1 MKCRTP
7 NMSPHKEVICNVSK
21 SFTDTY
27 HLAENELV
35 LECRIRGQPLPTI
48 TWLKDDRPVHGN
60 DRYQAYYLA
69 DGVCRLAIS
78 HPTPEDSGKF
88 TCKAENS
95 VWSDQISHVVSF
107 TGE

>member
-1 MKCRTP
+1 MLIR
-7 NMSPHKEVICNVSK
+7 
-21 SFTDTY
+21 FLLQTDTY

-48 TWLKDDRPVHGN
+48 TWLKDDRPVATN
-60 DRYQAYYLA
+60 ERYQAYYLA

-78 HPTPEDSGKF
+78 SPTPDDSGKY

-95 VWSDQISHVVSF
+95 VWSDQITHVVNF
-107 TGE
+107 TGESIEFYIQ

>member
-1 MKCRTP
+1 M
-7 NMSPHKEVICNVSK
+7 CNSD
-21 SFTDTY
+21 SGSTDNY

-48 TWLKDDRPVHGN
+48 TWLKDDSPIISN
-60 DRYQAYYLA
+60 DRFQAFYLA

-78 HPTPEDSGKF
+78 SPTPEDSGKY

-95 VWSDQISHVVSF
+95 LWSDQITHVVNF
-107 TGE
+107 NGTYDFIQHFALNEE